1 MPHED
6 NAAESDAQAPDGAL
20 DRYGNPADHPSF
32 NQFVA
37 TISALRAPDG
47 CPWDREQTHVSIS
60 HNMIEEAYEAVC
72 AIEEEDVAHL
82 REELGDVLLQVVLQ
96 SQIAAD
102 AGEFTIDDVCAD
114 VNAKM
119 VRRHPHV
126 FGSVEASNASEVLD
140 VWDQVKLA
148 ERQATGGADGSGAS
162 EPEGLLDG
170 VPRTFPALM
179 EAQKISRKAAAVGF
193 EWDSIEDVWDK
204 VAEEKAELI
213 EAYAA
218 APHAANGKID
228 TSVADE
234 FDLGEEEAARRA
246 EAAEM
251 EFGDVLFA
259 LVNVGRRMGIDAES
273 ALRASNAKFR
283 ARWAAMEEIAS
294 EQGKRM
300 QDFSTSEQNEL
311 WGEVKGR

>member
-1 MPHED
+1 MDEEKNRLASVGRLCD
-6 NAAESDAQAPDGAL
+6 I
-20 DRYGNPADHPSF
+20 
-32 NQFVA
+32 VA
-37 TISALRAPDG
+37 RLRGPGG
-47 CPWDREQTHVSIS
+47 CPWDGAQTHESLKPAC
-60 HNMIEEAYEAVC
+60 IEEAAEVLGG
-72 AIEEEDVAHL
+72 IDIL
-82 REELGDVLLQVVLQ
+82 RETGRAENLKEELGDLLLQVVFHAQLAQ
-96 SQIAAD
+96 EKGLFSLEDVAQAAAD
-102 AGEFTIDDVCAD
+102 
-114 VNAKM
+114 KM

-228 TSVADE
+228 TSVAGE
-234 FDLGEEEAARRA
+234 FGLGEEEAARRA

>member
-1 MPHED
+1 
-6 NAAESDAQAPDGAL
+6 
-20 DRYGNPADHPSF
+20 
-32 NQFVA
+32 
-37 TISALRAPDG
+37 
-47 CPWDREQTHVSIS
+47 
-60 HNMIEEAYEAVC
+60 MIEEAYEAVC

-102 AGEFTIDDVCAD
+102 AGEFTIDDVCSD

-228 TSVADE
+228 TSVAGE
-234 FDLGEEEAARRA
+234 FGLGEEEAARCA